1 MKRNVVI
8 PRASFRSSQLISQIV
23 CTTRGNTTNP
33 RYATSAAEM
42 RTGVHDLHHCPNRI
56 AIGSAGCR
64 LASCSDTG
72 DNANG
77 TLYANAFID
86 AMLTPRRRCF
96 WCCGPRQIDVGTGG
110 CLWRLGSDGV
120 EFRRLPD
127 VRVAKRKNAECN
139 RSLCLEDTIRHGHC
153 RCGINIAGQP
163 QANYRPGSRKN
174 PYRRVTKHGTAGVQE
189 NHHTSQG

>member
-23 CTTRGNTTNP
+23 CTTRANP

-72 DNANG
+72 DNAN
-77 TLYANAFID
+77 AFID
-86 AMLTPRRRCF
+86 AMLTPDDGVLVLRTSANRC
-96 WCCGPRQIDVGTGG
+96 GHRGMPLEV
-110 CLWRLGSDGV
+110 GSDGV
-120 EFRRLPD
+120 ELRRLPD

-153 RCGINIAGQP
+153 RCGINPQQVSLRPTIALGP
-163 QANYRPGSRKN
+163 EKN
-174 PYRRVTKHGTAGVQE
+174 PYRRVTKHGTAGAQE